1 LSSNFFFKFEIIDK
15 ATKHPN
21 IKNIREIKARDF
33 ELSFPPEDNLK
44 LVQKVPSILKT
55 EEELFSDNH
64 ST

>member
-33 ELSFPPEDNLK
+33 ELSFPPEDN
-44 LVQKVPSILKT
+44 
-55 EEELFSDNH
+55 
-64 ST
+64 